1 MPILK
6 KILYVEDDTNIRAA
20 VELVVQTL
28 CDFEVN
34 TCENG
39 QSLLECVKEYL
50 PDLILL
56 DVRDIEEI
64 SVFKK
69 IVQNEQIKN
78 IPAIFIADELVEKE
92 LNDLKEFGVIGII
105 IKPFEPIELC
115 EDIKKIWCKSLEDKT
130 TDPLNCCKE
139 IENVWKCDVEGG

>member
-1 MPILK
+1 MPTLK

-28 CDFEVN
+28 CDFEIS

-39 QSLLECVKEYL
+39 QSLLGCACEYT

-56 DVRDIEEI
+56 DVRDLEEI
-64 SVFKK
+64 SVLKN
-69 IVQNEQIKN
+69 IMQDEQIKN
-78 IPAIFIADELVEKE
+78 IPMIFIADELVEKE
-92 LNDLKEFGVIGII
+92 LNDLRKFGVIGVI
-105 IKPFEPIELC
+105 IKPFEPIRLC
-115 EDIKKIWCKSLEDKT
+115 EDIKKIWCKNLEDKT